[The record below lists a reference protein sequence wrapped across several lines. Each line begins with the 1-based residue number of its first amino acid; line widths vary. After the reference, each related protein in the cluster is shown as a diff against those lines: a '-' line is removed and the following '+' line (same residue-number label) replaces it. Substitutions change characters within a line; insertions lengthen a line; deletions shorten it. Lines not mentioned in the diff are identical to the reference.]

1 MAVAITRDPLDAFTG
16 PRPAN
21 QKLIFTL
28 YDSATTPDRYVV
40 KVYES
45 DDVLSVGT
53 QIAKLYL
60 TPNTNDRSHFD
71 LSDIVSDRV
80 SAPTATDGGDI
91 VHGIETISDSPADGT
106 GLKKYVVEPGT
117 YTSGTETMDT
127 AGRVTLY
134 LLGGVEQV
142 SAGLDPSFRRFYPT
156 AATKNSFL
164 TDREFDSK
172 TTEIFMADE
181 DEGVAALMNTNT
193 IGAVTTLNKIRIQVL
208 VDGSVDQDQTSV
220 IGTVNNPISDN
231 MHLIPIGPK
240 NLAAYFGGLW
250 RSDWDKVIIQGV
262 ESDGRTA
269 VSKSLTIVRD
279 CRPIKH
285 DAVQLAWKNSV
296 GGWDYLRFD
305 GRPQKTVSTETK
317 AYRQT
322 LGNYD
327 AAAYSYNTWDRE
339 RTPYHITGKESYNL
353 TNRYFTASERDLLQY
368 ALRSKD
374 VQYRVA
380 SGDWLPCTIQT
391 SSYTIQPAASQLFE
405 VSLTIELAQDIRC

>member
-142 SAGLDPSFRRFYPT
+142 SAGLDPAFRRFYPT

-240 NLAAYFGGLW
+240 NLAAYFDTLW

-262 ESDGRTA
+262 ESDGTTA

>member
-21 QKLIFTL
+21 QRLIFTL

-45 DDVLSVGT
+45 DNTTDGAL
-53 QIAKLYL
+53 IATLYL

-106 GLKKYVVEPGT
+106 GLKKYTVIPGT
-117 YTSGTETMDT
+117 YTSGTETMT
-127 AGRVTLY
+127 SAAKVAVY

-142 SAGLDPSFRRFYPT
+142 SAGLDASFERFYPT
-156 AATKNSFL
+156 ASTKDGFL
-164 TDREFDSK
+164 TDLQFGGKEAV
-172 TTEIFMADE
+172 TYMADE
-181 DEGVAALMNTNT
+181 DEGIVALINTDT
-193 IGAVTTLNKIRIQVL
+193 IGAVTTLDKVRIQVYAGGIL
-208 VDGSVDQDQTSV
+208 DQDQTSV
-220 IGTVNNPISDN
+220 IGTSSNPTSDN

-250 RSDWDKVIIQGV
+250 PSDWEEVFITGV
-262 ESDGRTA
+262 ESNDTTA
-269 VSKSLTIVRD
+269 VTKKLKIVRD

-317 AYRQT
+317 TYRQT

-327 AAAYSYNTWDRE
+327 AASYSYNTWDRE

-368 ALRSKD
+368 ALRSKE
-374 VQYRVA
+374 VQYRVG

>member
-1 MAVAITRDPLDAFTG
+1 MAVAITRDPLDAYTG

-21 QKLIFTL
+21 QRLIFTL
-28 YDSATTPDRYVV
+28 YDSAATPDRYVV

-45 DDVLSVGT
+45 DNTASDGT
-53 QIAKLYL
+53 LIAKLYL

-80 SAPTATDGGDI
+80 SAPMETDGGKQ
-91 VHGIETISDSPADGT
+91 VHTITTITDSPADGT
-106 GLKKYVVEPGT
+106 GLKKYVVVPGT
-117 YTSGTETMDT
+117 FTSGTENMNT
-127 AGRVTLY
+127 GGKVSLY

-142 SAGLDPSFRRFYPT
+142 SAGLDVSFDRFYPT
-156 AATKNSFL
+156 ASSKDGFL
-164 TDREFDSK
+164 TDLEFGSK
-172 TTEIFMADE
+172 DATTYMADD
-181 DEGVAALMNTNT
+181 DEGVVALINTNT
-193 IGAVTTLNKIRIQVL
+193 IGAVTTLSKVRIQVYANGVL
-208 VDGSVDQDQTSV
+208 DQDQTST
-220 IGTVNNPISDN
+220 IGTATNPVSDN

-240 NLAAYFGGLW
+240 NLAAYFGVLW
-250 RSDWDKVIIQGV
+250 PSDWEEVVITGV
-262 ESDGRTA
+262 ETDNVTA
-269 VSKSLTIVRD
+269 VTKKLKIVRD

-317 AYRQT
+317 TYRQT

-327 AAAYSYNTWDRE
+327 AASFSYNTYDRE
-339 RTPYHITGKESYNL
+339 RTPYHITAKESYNL
-353 TNRYFTASERDLLQY
+353 TNRYFTAAERELLQY
-368 ALRSKD
+368 ALRSKE
-374 VQYRVA
+374 VQYRV
-380 SGDWLPCTIQT
+380 GDGGWLPCNIQT

>member
-142 SAGLDPSFRRFYPT
+142 SAGLDPAFRRFYPT

>member
-21 QKLIFTL
+21 QRLIFTL

-60 TPNTNDRSHFD
+60 TPNTNDRAHFD

-142 SAGLDPSFRRFYPT
+142 SAGLDASFERFYPT
-156 AATKNSFL
+156 ATSKDGFL
-164 TDREFDSK
+164 TDLEFDSK
-172 TTEIFMADE
+172 DATTYMADE
-181 DEGVAALMNTNT
+181 DEGVVALMNTNT
-193 IGAVTTLNKIRIQVL
+193 IGAVTTLNKVRIQVYANGVL
-208 VDGSVDQDQTSV
+208 DQDQTSV
-220 IGTVNNPISDN
+220 IGTANNPVSDN

-240 NLAAYFGGLW
+240 NLAAYFDTLW
-250 RSDWDKVIIQGV
+250 NDDWEEVIITGV
-262 ESDGRTA
+262 ESDDVTA
-269 VSKSLTIVRD
+269 VTKKLKIVRD

-317 AYRQT
+317 TYRQT

-327 AAAYSYNTWDRE
+327 AASFSYNTWDRE

-368 ALRSKD
+368 ALRSKE
-374 VQYRVA
+374 VQYRVG

-405 VSLTIELAQDIRC
+405 VSLNIELAQDIRC

>member
-1 MAVAITRDPLDAFTG
+1 MAVAITRDPLDAYTG

-21 QKLIFTL
+21 QRLIFTL
-28 YDSATTPDRYVV
+28 YDSAATPDRYVV

-45 DDVLSVGT
+45 DNTASDGT
-53 QIAKLYL
+53 LIAKLYL

-80 SAPTATDGGDI
+80 SAPTETDGGEI

-106 GLKKYVVEPGT
+106 GLKKYVVVPGT
-117 YTSGTETMDT
+117 FTSGTETMNT
-127 AGRVTLY
+127 SGKVSLY

-142 SAGLDPSFRRFYPT
+142 SAGLDVSFDRFYPT
-156 AATKNSFL
+156 ASTKDGFL
-164 TDREFDSK
+164 TDLEFNSMDA
-172 TTEIFMADE
+172 TTYMADD
-181 DEGVAALMNTNT
+181 DEGIVALINTNT
-193 IGAVTTLNKIRIQVL
+193 IGAVTTLSKVRIQL
-208 VDGSVDQDQTSV
+208 YVDGVVDQDLTST
-220 IGTVNNPISDN
+220 IGTATNPVSDN

-240 NLAAYFGGLW
+240 NLAAYFGVSW
-250 RSDWDKVIIQGV
+250 NDDWEEVVITGV
-262 ESDGRTA
+262 EADDVTA
-269 VSKSLTIVRD
+269 VTKKFKIVRD

-317 AYRQT
+317 TYRQT

-327 AAAYSYNTWDRE
+327 ATSFSYNTYDRE
-339 RTPYHITGKESYNL
+339 RTPYHITAKESYNL
-353 TNRYFTASERDLLQY
+353 TNRYFTASERELLQY
-368 ALRSKD
+368 ALRSKE
-374 VQYRVA
+374 VQYRVG
-380 SGDWLPCTIQT
+380 SGNWLPCNIQT